1 MRSINPRDSSWRKS
15 SYSAASGDCLEVGY
29 LANGRI
35 GVRDSKNLSQA
46 PLGFMPTEWRTFVG
60 EVKRNHEVAAKLPF

>member
-35 GVRDSKNLSQA
+35 GVRDSKNLI
-46 PLGFMPTEWRTFVG
+46 
-60 EVKRNHEVAAKLPF
+60 